1 MTTGKGHLRLY
12 LMNVSCSKKDC
23 CRLNLIGMVV
33 FTDKKCSHTES
44 GSFTLR
50 RNIQS
55 KHECQ
60 SMTRGSK
67 EGCFGLESLTGLA
80 VAGTRSWSTVL
91 GLLKGLKFVHLNW
104 TKNAFVEGN

>member
-1 MTTGKGHLRLY
+1 MGHFAQNLRVDSGTARRWERDGEVDIY
-12 LMNVSCSKKDC
+12 VLMCISCSKKDC

-55 KHECQ
+55 NQGYQ
-60 SMTRGSK
+60 SMMRGSK
-67 EGCFGLESLTGLA
+67 ERCFGLESLTGLA

-91 GLLKGLKFVHLNW
+91 GL
-104 TKNAFVEGN
+104 